1 MTPSQLR
8 RASGYVVQQD
18 ILPGMLTV
26 TEHLTF
32 HAHLR
37 TRSAGGAGP
46 ERRRNVASR
55 VESVVREL
63 GLQLVAHS
71 LIGNAMRRGVSGG
84 EKRRVSIAVELLS
97 HPAVLFLDEPTTGLD
112 STNAVNVVQI
122 VSRIAARGT
131 TVAMSIH
138 QPRLEIFQLL
148 RRVVLLARGGV
159 IVYNGPASEAA
170 SYLNAIC
177 PPSRSVGGV
186 QSDNPADVML
196 DVVTSTKPALLAEHF
211 DGSQACAALLGDLAA
226 LESRNGDGPMQIRF
240 RVPASPLV
248 QFRILAVRAVRS
260 SLRNPTLLAM
270 HLGLAMAVAGVVG
283 YTYHDVSQYNNE
295 TAGVQDRFGIMFFCL
310 TYFSLISLSSLP
322 LWRDEVRIFIHE
334 RASGAYGTLAYYAAT
349 ILCDVAPFRIVP
361 PMLFTLVS
369 YSTVGLAGGGR
380 WTTFMTILI
389 LFNLVSSSLC
399 MLMGLLSGS
408 NAVANAAGSLL
419 MLFSLLFAGYL
430 KNVAHFP
437 SGWKLGAYLSPSFY
451 AYNALVKNEL
461 ETVDGQCFE
470 DHNHNPQATSN
481 YQLDS
486 SPERCFTTHARRPPR
501 TA

>member
-1 MTPSQLR
+1 
-8 RASGYVVQQD
+8 
-18 ILPGMLTV
+18 MLTV

-37 TRSAGGAGP
+37 TKSAGAGGQ
-46 ERRRNVASR
+46 ERRRDVASR
-55 VESVVREL
+55 VESVVGEL
-63 GLQLVAHS
+63 GLKLVAHS

-159 IVYNGPASEAA
+159 VVYNGPASQAA
-170 SYLNAIC
+170 SYLTAIS
-177 PPSRSVGGV
+177 PPSRSVGGGG

-196 DVVTSTKPALLAEHF
+196 DVVTSTKPSLLAEHF
-211 DGSQACAALLGDLAA
+211 DGSEACAALYRDLEA
-226 LESRNGDGPMQIRF
+226 LETREGGGPTQIRF
-240 RVPASPLV
+240 RVPASPVV
-248 QFRILAVRAVRS
+248 QFRILAVRALRS
-260 SLRNPTLLAM
+260 SLRNPVLLAM

-283 YTYHDVSQYNNE
+283 YTYHDVNQYNRE

-322 LWRDEVRIFIHE
+322 LWRDDVRIFIHE

-349 ILCDVAPFRIVP
+349 VLCDVAPYRIVP

-399 MLMGLLSGS
+399 MLVGLLSGS

-437 SGWKLGAYLSPSFY
+437 SAWKMGAYLSPSFY

-461 ETVDGQCFE
+461 ETVDGQSAPFPSYHFPRKLSC
-470 DHNHNPQATSN
+470 S
-481 YQLDS
+481 S
-486 SPERCFTTHARRPPR
+486 SPTPTHPALLRPLHHGR
-501 TA
+501 DRKC